1 MRSLAALVH
10 SKDCW
15 AGLLFAA
22 FGAAF
27 IVLASGMRLGTA
39 HRMGPAYF
47 PTILGALLIVLGL
60 AIAVRGV
67 RAAAD
72 RVDLGALRPVVVVL
86 AAVLAF
92 ALTVQPL
99 GVVLATGALV
109 IVSRLGAAR
118 GRAIEIVILA
128 AALAIL
134 AALLFVRGLGLPLKI
149 LP

>member
-1 MRSLAALVH
+1 MRSLASLLH

-27 IVLASGMRLGTA
+27 VLLASGMRLGTA

-60 AIAVRGV
+60 VIAVRGA
-67 RAAAD
+67 RAAAAG
-72 RVDLGALRPVVVVL
+72 VEMGALRPVLVVL
-86 AAVLAF
+86 AAVLVF

-99 GVVLATGALV
+99 GVLIATVALV
-109 IVSRLGAAR
+109 VVSRLGAGS
-118 GRAIEIVILA
+118 GRALEVLLLA
-128 AALAIL
+128 AALAAL